1 MCAVQ
6 IRGTDSLQLGV
17 GGEGCVCE
25 RVCLC
30 VISDVLRYL
39 TNANE
44 RSAENN
50 CGISCWFCIAK
61 VTHCAALKSATYACC
76 SWPVT
81 HKYTQPKQTN
91 RNQHLFLTFVFHP
104 NLEISALPDPYHA
117 GSFKLPASSNL
128 KYSAQTVNS
137 CLTCGTLVL
146 PDTFNLKQNTLDW
159 VTRPSADTRQNK
171 THCFLFQVCSI
182 SQAGLC
188 LCACVHQA
196 LHHCLAA
203 S

>member
-25 RVCLC
+25 RVCSC

-50 CGISCWFCIAK
+50 CGISCWFCTAK
-61 VTHCAALKSATYACC
+61 VTHCAVLKSDK
-76 SWPVT
+76 SDQLHINT
-81 HKYTQPKQTN
+81 HNQPNKQEPT
-91 RNQHLFLTFVFHP
+91 LVFGFCVP
-104 NLEISALPDPYHA
+104 SQPWNISSPSHPYHTW
-117 GSFKLPASSNL
+117 SFKSPASSNL